1 MRMSPRPALA
11 LLTVSLIL
19 AGARADIAR
28 AQAQGQSQTP
38 LPGYPTE
45 ITQVR
50 FNSGQSIVPY
60 YEGWIKN
67 QDGTFDLVFGYFNR
81 NYKEELAI
89 PAGAN
94 NKVEPGNAD
103 QGQPTYFLPR
113 RQRFLFRVRV
123 PANFGKGIV
132 TWTITANGKTEKAF
146 GDLIAPEEITERV
159 VATNGNFDP
168 GLDDP
173 NTPPKVT
180 LTPVTSAT
188 TSAPLALVT
197 SITDDGLPKPRA
209 APRPVA
215 PPPPAKPGQPNFGAQ
230 VNSSGGG
237 RPTGLR
243 ISWLQYRGP
252 GRVTFEPAGQTQ
264 VANGQA
270 TVNARFAAPGD
281 YVLIGS
287 ATDGQIQTKVK
298 VNVTVTGNAS
308 TGGQ

>member
-1 MRMSPRPALA
+1 VLA

-19 AGARADIAR
+19 AGARADVAR

-38 LPGYPTE
+38 PGLPTE

-60 YEGWIKN
+60 YEGWIRN

-81 NYKEELAI
+81 NFKEELAI
-89 PAGAN
+89 PAGPN

-132 TWTITANGKTEKAF
+132 TWTVTANGKTEKAF

-173 NTPPKVT
+173 NKAPTVT
-180 LTPVTSAT
+180 LTPVSSAT
-188 TSAPLALVT
+188 VNAPVSLVT
-197 SITDDGLPKPRA
+197 SVTDDGLPKPRA
-209 APRPVA
+209 APRPAA
-215 PPPPAKPGQPNFGAQ
+215 PPPPPTPGQPNFGAQ

-243 ISWLQYRGP
+243 ISWLEYRGP
-252 GRVTFEPAGQTQ
+252 GKVTFEPAGQTQ
-264 VANGQA
+264 IANGQG
-270 TVNARFAAPGD
+270 TVTARFSAPGD

-287 ATDGQIQTKVK
+287 TTDGQISTKVR
-298 VNVTVTGNAS
+298 VNVTVTGGS
-308 TGGQ
+308 TAGGQ

>member
-1 MRMSPRPALA
+1 MRMSSRPVLA

-19 AGARADIAR
+19 AGARADVAR

-38 LPGYPTE
+38 PGLPTE

-60 YEGWIKN
+60 YEGWIRN

-81 NYKEELAI
+81 NFKEELAI

-132 TWTITANGKTEKAF
+132 TWTVTANGKTEKAF

-173 NTPPKVT
+173 NTAPKVT
-180 LTPVTSAT
+180 LTPVTTAT
-188 TSAPLALVT
+188 TNAPLSLVV
-197 SITDDGLPKPRA
+197 SVTDDGLPKPRA

-215 PPPPAKPGQPNFGAQ
+215 PAPPPTPGQPNFAAQ

-243 ISWLQYRGP
+243 ITWLEYRGP
-252 GRVTFEPAGQTQ
+252 GKVTFDPAGQTQ
-264 VANGQA
+264 IANGQG
-270 TVNARFAAPGD
+270 TVNARFSAPGD

-287 ATDGQIQTKVK
+287 TTDGQISTKVR
-298 VNVTVTGNAS
+298 VNVTVTGGS
-308 TGGQ
+308 TAGGQ

>member
-1 MRMSPRPALA
+1 MRISPRTALA

-19 AGARADIAR
+19 AGARADVAR

-38 LPGYPTE
+38 PGLPTE

-60 YEGWIKN
+60 YEGWIRN

-81 NYKEELAI
+81 NFKEELAI
-89 PAGAN
+89 PAGPN
-94 NKVEPGNAD
+94 NKVEPGSVD

-113 RQRFLFRVRV
+113 RERFLFRVRV

-132 TWTITANGKTEKAF
+132 TWTLTANGKTEKAF

-159 VATNGNFDP
+159 VATNGNFNP
-168 GLDDP
+168 GLEDP
-173 NTPPKVT
+173 NTAPKVT
-180 LTPVTSAT
+180 LTPVSNAT
-188 TSAPLALVT
+188 VGSPLTLTTAVV
-197 SITDDGLPKPRA
+197 DDGLPKPRA
-209 APRPVA
+209 AAPRPA
-215 PPPPAKPGQPNFGAQ
+215 TPPPAPTPGQPNFGAQ

-243 ISWLQYRGP
+243 MTWMQYRGP
-252 GRVTFEPAGQTQ
+252 GKVTFDPPGQTQ

-270 TVNARFAAPGD
+270 TVTAKFSAPGE
-281 YVLIGS
+281 YMLIGS
-287 ATDGQIQTKVK
+287 ATDGQISSKVK
-298 VNVTVTGNAS
+298 VTVTVTGGS
-308 TGGQ
+308 TTGGQ

>member
-1 MRMSPRPALA
+1 MSPDKKCPVLA

-19 AGARADIAR
+19 AGARADVAR

-38 LPGYPTE
+38 PGLPTE

-60 YEGWIKN
+60 YEGWIRN

-81 NYKEELAI
+81 NFKEELAI

-132 TWTITANGKTEKAF
+132 TWTVTANGKTEKAF

-173 NTPPKVT
+173 NTAPKVT
-180 LTPVTSAT
+180 LTPVTTAT
-188 TSAPLALVT
+188 TNAPLSLVV
-197 SITDDGLPKPRA
+197 SVTDDGLPKPRA
-209 APRPVA
+209 APRPA
-215 PPPPAKPGQPNFGAQ
+215 TPPPAPTPGQPNFAAQ

-243 ISWLQYRGP
+243 VSWLEYRGP
-252 GRVTFEPAGQTQ
+252 GKVTFEPAGQTQ
-264 VANGQA
+264 IANGQG
-270 TVNARFAAPGD
+270 TVSARFSAPGD

-287 ATDGQIQTKVK
+287 TTDGQISTKVR
-298 VNVTVTGNAS
+298 VNVTVTGGS
-308 TGGQ
+308 TAGGQ

>member
-1 MRMSPRPALA
+1 VLA

-19 AGARADIAR
+19 AGARADVAR

-38 LPGYPTE
+38 PGLPTE

-60 YEGWIKN
+60 YEGWIRN

-81 NYKEELAI
+81 NFKEELAI
-89 PAGAN
+89 PAGPN

-132 TWTITANGKTEKAF
+132 TWTVTANGKTEKAF

-173 NTPPKVT
+173 STPPKVT
-180 LTPVTSAT
+180 LTPVTTAT
-188 TSAPLALVT
+188 TSAPLSLVV
-197 SITDDGLPKPRA
+197 SVTDDGLPKPRA
-209 APRPVA
+209 APRPAA
-215 PPPPAKPGQPNFGAQ
+215 PPPPPTPGQPNFGAQ

-243 ISWLQYRGP
+243 ISWLEYRGP
-252 GRVTFEPAGQTQ
+252 GKVTFEPAGQTQ
-264 VANGQA
+264 IANGQG
-270 TVNARFAAPGD
+270 TVTARFSAPGD

-287 ATDGQIQTKVK
+287 TTDGQISTKVR
-298 VNVTVTGNAS
+298 VNVTVTGGS
-308 TGGQ
+308 TAGGQ

>member
-209 APRPVA
+209 APRPAAAVQ
-215 PPPPAKPGQPNFGAQ
+215 PGFAF
-230 VNSSGGG
+230 
-237 RPTGLR
+237 
-243 ISWLQYRGP
+243 RGCSTAV
-252 GRVTFEPAGQTQ
+252 RAG
-264 VANGQA
+264 
-270 TVNARFAAPGD
+270 
-281 YVLIGS
+281 
-287 ATDGQIQTKVK
+287 
-298 VNVTVTGNAS
+298 
-308 TGGQ
+308 

>member
-1 MRMSPRPALA
+1 MRMFPRPVLA

-19 AGARADIAR
+19 AGARAEIAR

-38 LPGYPTE
+38 PGYPTE

-60 YEGWIKN
+60 YEGWIRN

-123 PANFGKGIV
+123 PANFGKGVV
-132 TWTITANGKTEKAF
+132 TWTVTANGKTEKAF

-173 NTPPKVT
+173 NKAPTVT
-180 LTPVTSAT
+180 LTPVSSAT
-188 TSAPLALVT
+188 VNAPVSLVT

-209 APRPVA
+209 APRPAA
-215 PPPPAKPGQPNFGAQ
+215 PPPPPTPGQPNFQAQ

-252 GRVTFEPAGQTQ
+252 GKVTFDPAGQTQ

-270 TVNARFAAPGD
+270 TVNARFSAPGD

-287 ATDGQIQTKVK
+287 ATDGQISTKVK
-298 VNVTVTGNAS
+298 VNVTVTGTAT

>member
-1 MRMSPRPALA
+1 MRMSPRLALA

-38 LPGYPTE
+38 PGLPTE

-50 FNSGQSIVPY
+50 FNTGQSIVPY
-60 YEGWIKN
+60 YEGWIRN

-81 NYKEELAI
+81 NYTEELAI

-173 NTPPKVT
+173 NKPPAVT
-180 LTPVTSAT
+180 LTPVTTAT
-188 TSAPLALVT
+188 VNTPVSLVAA
-197 SITDDGLPKPRA
+197 ITDDGLPKPRA
-209 APRPVA
+209 APRPAA
-215 PPPPAKPGQPNFGAQ
+215 PPPATPGQPNFAAQ

-243 ISWLQYRGP
+243 ISWLEYRGP
-252 GRVTFEPAGQTQ
+252 GKVTFTPAGQTQ

-270 TVNARFAAPGD
+270 TVTARFAAPGD
-281 YVLIGS
+281 YILIGS
-287 ATDGQIQTKVK
+287 ATDGQISTKVR
-298 VNVTVTGNAS
+298 VNVTVTGGAT